1 MKKVLLVLLGLVSSF
16 TFVSCN
22 NTTSSS
28 SNSLSNSSSSDNS
41 SINNNPNNEEFKPQ
55 LSTDGKTITYG
66 LYPQSYVKDSSL
78 ISVLDSLEPLTNN
91 WYLYEGNYYYKD
103 TASTFNGLSYVFND
117 NASITNGKEYWFKC
131 EAITWNVINV
141 NEGLYTLVSNMLL
154 DAKVYYKD
162 YEDRVIDGN
171 TISPNNYQYSDVR
184 EFLNNEFYNNAFMLN
199 NHYIKDASFDG
210 LNDKVFLLSEE
221 DYSAYDA
228 SERKCYT
235 TDYVR
240 SRGIWCND
248 GYNYSTTYW
257 TRSASKEFTYSA
269 ININSNGYISDYV
282 VDGRHGIRPSI
293 NIRFQ
298 N

>member
-1 MKKVLLVLLGLVSSF
+1 MKKVLLVLIGLVSSF

-103 TASTFNGLSYVFND
+103 TASTFNGLGYVFND

-184 EFLNNEFYNNAFMLN
+184 EFLNNEF
-199 NHYIKDASFDG
+199 
-210 LNDKVFLLSEE
+210 
-221 DYSAYDA
+221 
-228 SERKCYT
+228 
-235 TDYVR
+235 
-240 SRGIWCND
+240 
-248 GYNYSTTYW
+248 
-257 TRSASKEFTYSA
+257 
-269 ININSNGYISDYV
+269 
-282 VDGRHGIRPSI
+282 
-293 NIRFQ
+293 
-298 N
+298 